1 MATKNSEVLE
11 AIANDEGTSEALKS
25 ALEPAIDG
33 GLSEYNEAFM
43 AIKANAQTMNEFV
56 NALSN
61 VLGQVHVD
69 NIKAWKNPLEDLQQD
84 DLLYGDSIEEVY
96 TNLFKAKA
104 YKVNG
109 NGTPWDQEIP
119 DSKAVFHKINR
130 QKVYEATKTRA
141 ELQKAFLT
149 EGGLE
154 RYLTQIDTQL
164 VNSAKRDRYLATKKI
179 ITDNY
184 KYNGM
189 VLKHVDEGATKA
201 ETAANILEAI
211 RVTYDKMQFFS
222 QDYNK
227 YECDSVSDPEDIH
240 VFISPETLE
249 LINVNRLADAF
260 NMEYTDFKGKLT
272 TIDDFDKTGCLAV
285 ICDART
291 FMIFEKLFET
301 YSIFDPKHLT
311 INTYLHDQ
319 GLYSFSQFM
328 NCLALTHDVVY
339 DEAVTAVEV
348 TSAESTVAKGA
359 TVQLTATV
367 TGDETNGVYYMLQ
380 STGSD
385 NGSYVSDDGILY
397 CSSDETTG
405 TKFKVTAYAKRN
417 NEIQGS
423 VTVTVA

>member
-1 MATKNSEVLE
+1 MSTNAEILQT
-11 AIANDEGTSEALKS
+11 IAEDSSTSEALRS
-25 ALEPAIDG
+25 AIEPAIDG
-33 GLSEYNEAFM
+33 GLSEYNDAFM
-43 AIKANAQTMNEFV
+43 AIKSNSQTMNEFV
-56 NALSN
+56 SALSN

-69 NIKAWKNPLEDLQQD
+69 DIKSWQNPLEDLQKD
-84 DLLYGDSIEEVY
+84 DLLYGDTIEEVY

-104 YKVNG
+104 YKVRG
-109 NGTPWDQEIP
+109 NGSPWEQEIP
-119 DSKAVFHKINR
+119 DSKSVFHKINR

-184 KYNGM
+184 KFNGM
-189 VLKHVDEGATKA
+189 VLKHVDEGATRA
-201 ETAANILEAI
+201 ETASNILEAI
-211 RVTYDKMQFFS
+211 RVAYDKMQFFS

-227 YECDSVSDPEDIH
+227 FECDSVSDPGDIH

-249 LINVNRLADAF
+249 MINVNRLADAF

-272 TIDDFDKTGCLAV
+272 VIDDFDETGCLAV

-311 INTYLHDQ
+311 INTFLHDQ

-328 NCLALTHDVVY
+328 NCLGLTHDAVY
-339 DEAVTAVEV
+339 DESVTAVEV
-348 TSAESTVAKGA
+348 TASADTVTKGQ
-359 TVQLTATV
+359 TVTLTPTV
-367 TGDETNGVYYMLQ
+367 TGDSTNSVYYMLQ
-380 STGSD
+380 STGAEE
-385 NGSYVSDDGILY
+385 GSYVSNDGTLY
-397 CSSDETTG
+397 CSADEKSG

-417 NEIQGS
+417 NEVSGEVVI
-423 VTVTVA
+423 TVA